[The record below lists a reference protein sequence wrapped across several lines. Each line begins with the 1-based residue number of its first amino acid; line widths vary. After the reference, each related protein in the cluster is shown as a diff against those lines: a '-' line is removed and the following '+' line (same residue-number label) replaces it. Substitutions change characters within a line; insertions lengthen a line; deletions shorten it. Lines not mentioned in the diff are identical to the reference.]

1 MSDHSALPLK
11 QSNPPGAE
19 NEDSAGI
26 APASLLATVMLM
38 SVFSSAVL
46 VALNYVYFL
55 ISNRQDILITL
66 ASCVS
71 GVVASFA
78 GWRLAV
84 LGKTAIAAWLL
95 IFTTSVGALAGVWI
109 SYFVFPL
116 SLSLLTGGVLL
127 GIPYL
132 STQAF
137 RRSVYFS
144 ISVLLLVGIIYIFRE
159 PAATPL
165 LLYARVSIF
174 ISCLIIVLLMSYLV
188 FRSSGWM
195 HSVVRESRRA
205 NTALREVQSGLEDT
219 IQRRTAELTQ
229 ANQQL
234 TNEIAERRR
243 AEAQLRDQNAFLE
256 TLHAT
261 SLDIVNRL
269 NMHELLQSILVK
281 ASALLHVDDVFLD
294 LIDQKMQMTHSVAG
308 VGIFDVDEAREFV
321 KGEGLVG
328 TVWEK
333 GDTVVVDD
341 YATWERRSPNA
352 VSSDIRAAVGVPL
365 KVSGQT
371 YGVICMVHKQPD
383 CRFTNDEVA
392 LLERF
397 ANLASIAC
405 DNALLYETVRANE
418 QALEARVAERTRELT
433 AALHENDVLRA
444 QAIKAAMAEERS
456 RLARDLHDSVSQ
468 AIYGI
473 VLGSRT
479 LEQLAAGRAPAEPQL
494 QKVVDYILSLADAA
508 LTEMRALI
516 FELRPESLQQEGV
529 LAAIRKQCD
538 VLQVRYGLKIDLQTC
553 DSEPAI
559 PIEVKEAFYRIA
571 IEATHNVVKHA
582 SATRIQVRFFPVG
595 LNYQLQI
602 ADDGAGFDADA
613 VAPGRLGLKTMRERA
628 EKYGGSVT
636 LHSQRGH
643 GTDVCVDIPASI
655 ALTNI
660 MDEG

>member
-1 MSDHSALPLK
+1 MLLSALSSVVL
-11 QSNPPGAE
+11 
-19 NEDSAGI
+19 
-26 APASLLATVMLM
+26 VMLNL
-38 SVFSSAVL
+38 A
-46 VALNYVYFL
+46 YYL
-55 ISNRQDILITL
+55 ISGRQDVLITL
-66 ASCVS
+66 ASCMS
-71 GVVASFA
+71 GVLASVA
-78 GWRLAV
+78 GWRLA
-84 LGKTAIAAWLL
+84 LIGKTAAAAWLL
-95 IFTTSVGALAGVWI
+95 IFTTAFGALAGVWI
-109 SYFVFPL
+109 SFFVFPL

-132 STQAF
+132 STTAF

-144 ISVLLLVGIIYIFRE
+144 LAIFLLVGAIYIFRE
-159 PAATPL
+159 PAETPVL
-165 LLYARVSIF
+165 FFARASIF
-174 ISCLIIVLLMSYLV
+174 VSCLIIVVLMSYLV

-195 HSVVRESRRA
+195 HAVVREVRRA
-205 NTALREVQSGLEDT
+205 NAALREVQSGLEDT

-256 TLHAT
+256 TLHDT

-269 NMHELLQSILVK
+269 DMRELLQSILVK

-294 LIDQKMQMTHSVAG
+294 LIDQQAQMTRSVAG
-308 VGIFDVDEAREFV
+308 VGIFDVDEAREFTR
-321 KGEGLVG
+321 GEGLVG
-328 TVWEK
+328 TVWET
-333 GDTVVVDD
+333 GNTVVVDD
-341 YATWERRSPNA
+341 YSTWRRRSPNA
-352 VSSDIRAAVGVPL
+352 VSSSIRAAVGVPL
-365 KVSGQT
+365 KVSGKT
-371 YGVICMVHKQPD
+371 FGVICMAHQQLGRQFAP
-383 CRFTNDEVA
+383 DEVA

-405 DNALLYETVRANE
+405 DNAVLYETVRANE
-418 QALEARVAERTRELT
+418 HALETRVAERTRALT
-433 AALHENDVLRA
+433 AALAENDVLRA

-479 LEQLAAGRAPAEPQL
+479 IEQLTMGRAPADPQL
-494 QKVVDYILSLADAA
+494 QKVVDYVVSLADAA

-538 VLQVRYGLKIDLQTC
+538 VLQVRYGLKIDLQMC
-553 DSEPAI
+553 DREPAM

-582 SATRIQVRFFPVG
+582 AATCISVRFFP
-595 LNYQLQI
+595 LDSTYQLKI
-602 ADDGAGFDADA
+602 IDDGVGFDVQA
-613 VAPGRLGLKTMRERA
+613 VAPGRLGLKTMTERA
-628 EKYGGSVT
+628 EQFKGRVK
-636 LHSQRGH
+636 LHSQPGRG
-643 GTDVCVDIPASI
+643 TEVCVEIPGSMAGVETEVNLIPPSQ
-655 ALTNI
+655 ALTKI
-660 MDEG
+660 MDEA